1 MMTYLNNKPAKTLF
15 LLILLLAIN
24 GTLII
29 AQPTDA
35 SLITKMKNGKMP
47 GASFAAVKDG
57 KLIYH
62 KNLGLA
68 NITTD
73 KPIDDQTIFM
83 QASVSKTMIATAI
96 MQLWEKQKIDLDI
109 DVNHYLPFS
118 VRTPSFK
125 NDSITARML
134 LTHTSAIQ
142 DEWNTLGSLYVL
154 GDSPIS
160 LSSFMQKYFTHGA
173 TYYKAGNFYTYR
185 PGTQY
190 NYSNIGSTLAA
201 YLVETITGDDFS
213 HYCDTAIFQKLCITN
228 TSFLLSGISDTTRI
242 ARPYGW
248 DGSAYWY
255 AGLYGYPDYPD
266 GQLRTTSTDLS
277 RFMTMYLQHGTYEG
291 SRVLDSTTVDYMLR
305 QQTLVEPAQ
314 GIIFYSA
321 KASNGD
327 VLWGHNGGDAGVN
340 TAMYFNMTKKTGA
353 IAMTNGDGTSSS
365 NADLLVNTLYIYGIT
380 VTPDSNDVFLPCE
393 GTAASFEPTFSGNM
407 TIYPNPSDGR
417 IYVVLSESGDASIS
431 DIHGKVVLRTKL
443 ENGQNEVILPENCAA
458 GIYILS
464 VISKNG
470 KERMVRKISVVK

>member
-1 MMTYLNNKPAKTLF
+1 MTYLNNKPAKTLF

-190 NYSNIGSTLAA
+190 NYSNIGSTLQ
-201 YLVETITGDDFS
+201 LTLSKLLPVMIL
-213 HYCDTAIFQKLCITN
+213 AIIV
-228 TSFLLSGISDTTRI
+228 I
-242 ARPYGW
+242 P
-248 DGSAYWY
+248 
-255 AGLYGYPDYPD
+255 LYFK
-266 GQLRTTSTDLS
+266 SC
-277 RFMTMYLQHGTYEG
+277 
-291 SRVLDSTTVDYMLR
+291 V
-305 QQTLVEPAQ
+305 
-314 GIIFYSA
+314 
-321 KASNGD
+321 
-327 VLWGHNGGDAGVN
+327 
-340 TAMYFNMTKKTGA
+340 
-353 IAMTNGDGTSSS
+353 
-365 NADLLVNTLYIYGIT
+365 
-380 VTPDSNDVFLPCE
+380 
-393 GTAASFEPTFSGNM
+393 
-407 TIYPNPSDGR
+407 
-417 IYVVLSESGDASIS
+417 
-431 DIHGKVVLRTKL
+431 
-443 ENGQNEVILPENCAA
+443 
-458 GIYILS
+458 
-464 VISKNG
+464 
-470 KERMVRKISVVK
+470 